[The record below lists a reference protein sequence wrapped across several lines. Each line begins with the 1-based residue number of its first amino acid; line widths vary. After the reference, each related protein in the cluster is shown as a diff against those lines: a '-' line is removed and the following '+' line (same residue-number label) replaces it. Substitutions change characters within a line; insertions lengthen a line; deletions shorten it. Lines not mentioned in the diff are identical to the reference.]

1 MADKPELERYFDYRP
16 VPKNN
21 TLPTPPEP
29 PYHWQTL
36 PLTTRNRS
44 VEYDPHSGMLAP
56 AFETAMPAIDAF
68 TGRGPPLRSSDI
80 ADTAIEAAGML
91 PTSVRAFTARVTRP
105 PRDQDLFRRG
115 NATID
120 RLSGLNHPPYPT
132 GYQNEGGLLG
142 HFADTAQENFPL
154 GATPK
159 TSPETF
165 TALERL
171 RNKPGGPPKPDPVA
185 DANDAMTQA
194 RMDTDPALGRM
205 FAQMKQLSAEY
216 GERASGPPLTLGELI
231 RMRENLPH
239 HEPGA
244 PEARAEIDNAI
255 YQRNDFGVGDAYRN
269 ARGNLDAADAS
280 ITAAGTPNPGAVRR
294 TMLNTANALEQG
306 GPLTP
311 SLTGIGAAL
320 VSHAAGMPGWLTAVL
335 GAGGVGTGAK
345 VPGIGQALGGV
356 VRSLAGKPIPQGEF
370 GPAAVAA
377 RTNSPMFREVEGSI
391 VPYSPPGGGLLSPRA
406 QLAQALMLQDA
417 ANRAHARPAGP
428 EGPYDWVRG
437 APPAPPQ
444 QVDYNDPENS
454 L

>member
-1 MADKPELERYFDYRP
+1 MQ
-16 VPKNN
+16 
-21 TLPTPPEP
+21 PPEE
-29 PYHWQTL
+29 PYHWKTL
-36 PLTTRNRS
+36 PFTSTS
-44 VEYDPHSGMLAP
+44 KGYQFDPHSGMLAP

-68 TGRGPPLRSSDI
+68 TGRGPPLKSSDI
-80 ADTAIEAAGML
+80 AGPAFDAAQML
-91 PTSVRAFTARVTRP
+91 PTSVRGFTARVTRP
-105 PRDQDLFRRG
+105 PSDQALFRRG

-132 GYQNEGGLLG
+132 GYRNEGGLLG
-142 HFADTAQENFPL
+142 HFADTAELDFPS

-165 TALERL
+165 AALERL

-185 DANDAMTQA
+185 DAKDATFQA
-194 RMDTDPALGRM
+194 RMETDPALGRM
-205 FAQMKQLSAEY
+205 FAQMKQLSAAA
-216 GERASGPPLTLGELI
+216 GEQPSGPPLTLGELI

-244 PEARAEIDNAI
+244 AELRAEIDNAI
-255 YQRNDFGVGDAYRN
+255 YQRNDFGVGDVYRN

-306 GPLTP
+306 GALTP

-320 VSHAAGMPGWLTAVL
+320 VSHAAGMPGWLTAAMA
-335 GAGGVGTGAK
+335 GGGVGAGAK
-345 VPGIGQALGGV
+345 VPGIGQTLGGV

-377 RTNSPMFREVEGSI
+377 REASPMFREREGSI
-391 VPYSPPGGGLLSPRA
+391 VPYSPPGGGMLAPRA

-437 APPAPPQ
+437 APPAPAR
-444 QVDYNDPENS
+444 QVDWNDPENT